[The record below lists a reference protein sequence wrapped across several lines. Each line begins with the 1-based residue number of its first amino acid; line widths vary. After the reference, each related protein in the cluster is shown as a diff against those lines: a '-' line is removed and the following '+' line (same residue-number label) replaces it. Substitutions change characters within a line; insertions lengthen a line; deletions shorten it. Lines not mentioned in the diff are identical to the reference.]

1 VFFQGKCLDV
11 RCRIDVTV
19 MGHAAGA
26 ACPFPF
32 CQLQVLVDP
41 SAVRTSLAGR
51 LEPADAKDILSMP
64 FGLIFKHGHECAP
77 CGIGYALGEAM
88 ILDHS
93 LYIQVLYGNRVV
105 VLDKLR
111 CGKKFHRL
119 ANQFKKFSNHFCS
132 NSCNAT
138 YNNTHKTY
146 GTRRSKL
153 EIWLEQQLPSLYPS
167 LEFHF
172 NRKDAINAELDIYIP
187 SLKLAFELNG
197 PLHYEPIFGPEKL
210 AQIQN
215 NDQRKHAACYEHG
228 IEMCWIDVSSFSY
241 FKPTGA
247 VKYLHMVQSI
257 IDIKSTAE
265 ATGLEPVHR
274 T

>member
-1 VFFQGKCLDV
+1 ML
-11 RCRIDVTV
+11 
-19 MGHAAGA
+19 
-26 ACPFPF
+26 
-32 CQLQVLVDP
+32 
-41 SAVRTSLAGR
+41 TS
-51 LEPADAKDILSMP
+51 
-64 FGLIFKHGHECAP
+64 CT
-77 CGIGYALGEAM
+77 
-88 ILDHS
+88 
-93 LYIQVLYGNRVV
+93 Q
-105 VLDKLR
+105 
-111 CGKKFHRL
+111 CGKQFHRL

-138 YNNTHKTY
+138 YVNTHKTH

-153 EIWLEQQLPSLYPS
+153 EVWLEQQLPSLYPS

-187 SLKLAFELNG
+187 SLKLAFEFNG

-210 AQIQN
+210 AQIKN
-215 NDQRKHAACYEHG
+215 NDQRKHAACYERG

-274 T
+274 A